1 MHSTVYQ
8 IAESCRQDVTKY
20 CNVVITWSATL
31 QEVVMARFSPSR
43 RHLQYSLIS
52 GLSRLSV
59 GRMERGKNKAPSFHH
74 SIYNFPWGLYG
85 GVERRDKSTFTHEKT
100 LHLGRLYSALHPSLL
115 FPLSTAYPSMAYVL
129 NLFEI
134 YQLWHQ
140 SSLGTLLAPS
150 LLCTYTCTRGLRQ
163 N

>member
-8 IAESCRQDVTKY
+8 ISESCRQDVTKY

-85 GVERRDKSTFTHEKT
+85 GEIKAHSLTRRHSILD
-100 LHLGRLYSALHPSLL
+100 A
-115 FPLSTAYPSMAYVL
+115 
-129 NLFEI
+129 
-134 YQLWHQ
+134 
-140 SSLGTLLAPS
+140 
-150 LLCTYTCTRGLRQ
+150 CTRHFIQVFCFLSQ
-163 N
+163 LHTHQWHTF